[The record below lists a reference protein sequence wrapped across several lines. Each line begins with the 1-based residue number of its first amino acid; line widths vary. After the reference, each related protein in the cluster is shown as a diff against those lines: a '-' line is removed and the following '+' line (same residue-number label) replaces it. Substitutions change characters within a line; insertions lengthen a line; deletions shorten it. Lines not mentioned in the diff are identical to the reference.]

1 MSDNFLQAK
10 KSVLEKRADKSH
22 EGQIDRHILKLCG
35 IINDKDQYYT
45 TSSCSGRIILLKDV
59 EIKDKE
65 NFLFKSHDKISFSDL
80 KKEIEKAAANYKGRV
95 KFKFDAC
102 ILHVACKDLV
112 SAQKLY
118 DKAKLSGWKRNG
130 IQSSTNG
137 RFVLELNSSERL
149 EFPVLDKGKVL
160 VSDEFLKII
169 VSESNKSF
177 EKCWDKI
184 KRLERVV

>member
-1 MSDNFLQAK
+1 MSDSFSQAK
-10 KSVLEKRADKSH
+10 KDVLSRADKSH
-22 EGQIDRHILKLCG
+22 EGQIDEHILKLCEV
-35 IINDKDQYYT
+35 INSKDEYYT
-45 TSSCSGRIILLKDV
+45 TSSCSGRIVLLKDV
-59 EIKDKE
+59 EVKDKE
-65 NFLFKSHDKISFSDL
+65 NFLFKSHDKVSFGDL
-80 KKEIEKAAANYKGRV
+80 KKELEKVSNKYGGRV

-102 ILHVACKDLV
+102 ILHIACKDLV

-149 EFPVLDKGKVL
+149 EFPVLDKSKVL
-160 VSDEFLKII
+160 VSDKFLKII

-177 EKCWDKI
+177 EKCWSKI
-184 KRLERVV
+184 KRLEKVV

>member
-1 MSDNFLQAK
+1 MC
-10 KSVLEKRADKSH
+10 E
-22 EGQIDRHILKLCG
+22 
-35 IINDKDQYYT
+35 IINGKDDYYT

-59 EIKDKE
+59 EVKDKE
-65 NFLFKSHDKISFSDL
+65 NFLFKSHGKINFSDL
-80 KKEIEKAAANYKGRV
+80 KKEIEKAGKYKGRV

-112 SAQKLY
+112 FAQKLY

-149 EFPVLDKGKVL
+149 EFPVLDKGEVL

-169 VSESNKSF
+169 VSEANKNL